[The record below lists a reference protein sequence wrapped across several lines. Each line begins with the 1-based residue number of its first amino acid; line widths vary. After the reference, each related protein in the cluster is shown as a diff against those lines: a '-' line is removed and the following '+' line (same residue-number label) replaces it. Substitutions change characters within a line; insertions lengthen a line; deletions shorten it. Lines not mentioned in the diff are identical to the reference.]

1 MNLWKMREIYTKVL
15 PILLFIAILNIAVK
29 KCSIP
34 EIELK
39 SNNKNINYMKYL
51 ELAYLGN
58 EERDK
63 KNYKKAEE
71 YYMKA
76 RKYDR
81 DLADLNIAEMY
92 YYFINKE
99 EGERKYKQV
108 YDNGVFE
115 IAAILGNIAYEK
127 GDYNL
132 AKEWYLKGSNKGS
145 EKSSIELAKLLISEN
160 NITEAKK
167 FLLKVEN
174 GNSAEGLYYLMTIYY
189 KEGNKAKIQ
198 ELKNKMLGKH
208 KMYEITEELML
219 RISYMLGNERE
230 NKFFELINNADNLI
244 RVKKYEEAKIEYEKS
259 LEYSVEGNYFLGNM
273 YNEMKDKITAIRYY
287 KIAYESGK
295 MGVAAH
301 KIGNIYEESNDI
313 SEAKKWYQ
321 IGINLGNSQSLV
333 SLGNIEIK
341 EGNEKEALKL
351 FFRGIDKKNA
361 EAMLGVVRYYQKTNK
376 AKEVK
381 EMAERI
387 VVEKGLYYN
396 DVNLYFAT
404 LQILLP
410 YD

>member
-15 PILLFIAILNIAVK
+15 PILLFIALLNLTLK
-29 KCSIP
+29 RCYIP
-34 EIELK
+34 VTGN
-39 SNNKNINYMKYL
+39 SKNAKYNKYL
-51 ELAYLGN
+51 KLANLGEKEIN
-58 EERDK
+58 K
-63 KNYKKAEE
+63 KNYKRAEE
-71 YYMKA
+71 YYIKA
-76 RKYDR
+76 KEYSN
-81 DLADLNIAEMY
+81 DLATLKIAELY
-92 YYFINKE
+92 YNFIDKE
-99 EGERKYKQV
+99 EGEKKYKQA
-108 YDNGVFE
+108 YDNGIYQV
-115 IAAILGNIAYEK
+115 ASILGDIAYNK

-219 RISYMLGNERE
+219 RISYMLGNEKE

-321 IGINLGNSQSLV
+321 IGINLDNSQSLV

-341 EGNEKEALKL
+341 EGNEKEAINL
-351 FFRGIDKKNA
+351 FFKGADKKNA
-361 EAMLGVVRYYQKTNK
+361 EAMFKIVEYY
-376 AKEVK
+376 K
-381 EMAERI
+381 EMSNIESLKEIAEKI
-387 VVEKGLYYN
+387 ITENGLYYN
-396 DVNLYFAT
+396 NMDLYYTT
-404 LQILLP
+404 LQIILP

>member
-1 MNLWKMREIYTKVL
+1 
-15 PILLFIAILNIAVK
+15 
-29 KCSIP
+29 
-34 EIELK
+34 
-39 SNNKNINYMKYL
+39 
-51 ELAYLGN
+51 
-58 EERDK
+58 
-63 KNYKKAEE
+63 
-71 YYMKA
+71 
-76 RKYDR
+76 
-81 DLADLNIAEMY
+81 
-92 YYFINKE
+92 
-99 EGERKYKQV
+99 
-108 YDNGVFE
+108 
-115 IAAILGNIAYEK
+115 
-127 GDYNL
+127 
-132 AKEWYLKGSNKGS
+132 
-145 EKSSIELAKLLISEN
+145 
-160 NITEAKK
+160 
-167 FLLKVEN
+167 
-174 GNSAEGLYYLMTIYY
+174 
-189 KEGNKAKIQ
+189 
-198 ELKNKMLGKH
+198 
-208 KMYEITEELML
+208 
-219 RISYMLGNERE
+219 
-230 NKFFELINNADNLI
+230 
-244 RVKKYEEAKIEYEKS
+244 
-259 LEYSVEGNYFLGNM
+259 M